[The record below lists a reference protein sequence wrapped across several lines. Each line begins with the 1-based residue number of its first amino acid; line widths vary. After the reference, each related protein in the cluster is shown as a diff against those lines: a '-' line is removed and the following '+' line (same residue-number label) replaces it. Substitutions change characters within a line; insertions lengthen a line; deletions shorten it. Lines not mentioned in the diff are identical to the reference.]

1 MSYQQI
7 YNRALIFDGSHALHR
22 NLSVPNNW
30 DMKTSTGIRTG
41 GIFGVLRTIVKELKD
56 YNYYPIVV
64 FDGGLSKRR
73 LDIYPNYKR
82 TLDKQQLNE
91 SVEEKTEEQL
101 IDEEFRREYNSQRE
115 TLKQL
120 LPLFNIPV
128 ICLDGWEGDDI
139 IYVLTKLCKDSIVV
153 SDDKDLL
160 QLIRDDETGRCRV
173 RRAMREEFWDLN
185 HLKENNVDIKEYISC
200 KSIVG
205 DGSDNI
211 PSACYQVGE
220 KTAPGLYQLYESIKL
235 NNLNFPSTEE
245 ELNSI
250 CKKLNLPKRKAYINF
265 NENQFLT
272 NLLLTDLSLV
282 DNDITQDII
291 DNVNNTLQVVINN
304 LDPNNKETI
313 NIFMNNCEIRTFDS
327 KYLYD
332 RCYKLRDVLFNDTTM
347 SEIDVPKGRLF

>member
-1 MSYQQI
+1 MSYKQI

-220 KTAPGLYQLYESIKL
+220 KTAPGLYQLYESVKL

-245 ELNSI
+245 ELNNV

-291 DNVNNTLQVVINN
+291 DSVNNTLQVVINN